1 MRTTLKIDPVSLGA
15 LATGHRGVIASLEL
29 PTDERAWIDAM
40 GLSPGREVTVLRRAF
55 RRQTAFK
62 QVVGAWRGVHRI
74 ATFILLLT
82 LVTHVVTVLYF
93 SVG

>member
-40 GLSPGREVTVLRRAF
+40 GLSPGREVTVLRRGALGGPLHVRLDTGAEF
-55 RRQTAFK
+55 AVDADLARH
-62 QVVGAWRGVHRI
+62 VVLVGA
-74 ATFILLLT
+74 
-82 LVTHVVTVLYF
+82 
-93 SVG
+93 SQ